1 MKMHAGILF
10 VCALLLASC
19 ATNPAKVTGSAAT
32 PPAAAAPAPVAAP
45 APAAVPA
52 PVAAP
57 PAAVVVEPAAAPV
70 EGPAVSAVPARI
82 DAWAGSPASAK
93 ELFGKVDAL
102 AKEGSWKAAWDL
114 LIVADPEHLDP
125 WILARSIDLILDG
138 YIDTDRHVS
147 FTLDDLPPNLTAAQ
161 ARSVAQGQGDID
173 FSPAAIA
180 EAQGKNG
187 IASVPVLDK
196 SIGRYYAEVSKL
208 YAGKWFLPDD
218 ELVQRT
224 LASFGKA
231 RLSGVYDLGSLQ
243 AEAEAML
250 NSGGAANAEA
260 LLVAAELLDPKA
272 TRIRYDHAVAL
283 LMLGRAAEAL
293 PFVDAALL
301 DDTNPDSRISAY
313 SIAAQAAS
321 MAGDADRAAAYL
333 YTAEKEVPDRPEPG
347 LFRHYLAVMK
357 GDVESSTEAAK
368 ILIDR
373 FGPVPQLIA
382 SLVGTWFQAGDAAT
396 AVAFI
401 DAGLER
407 YADQDEASGA
417 FGFYK
422 AVVLMQTAAS
432 LADLQAALP
441 VLDAAEAR
449 FMKVYTPENAV
460 FGIITN
466 VRAEIAGQLAEASA
480 AESAEGAAVGPQ
492 LPAAEAPTS
501 PAP

>member
-1 MKMHAGILF
+1 MKMNAGILF

-19 ATNPAKVTGSAAT
+19 ATSPAKGTGSAAT
-32 PPAAAAPAPVAAP
+32 PAAATAPAPVAAP
-45 APAAVPA
+45 ATALAPPPVATPPLAAAV
-52 PVAAP
+52 
-57 PAAVVVEPAAAPV
+57 EPAPV
-70 EGPAVSAVPARI
+70 EGPAVPAVPARV
-82 DAWAGSPASAK
+82 DAWAGSPASSK

-102 AKEGSWKAAWDL
+102 AKEGSWKAAWEL

-125 WILARSIDLILDG
+125 WILARSIDLVLDG

-173 FSPAAIA
+173 FSPAAFA
-180 EAQGKNG
+180 EAQGKSG
-187 IASVPVLDK
+187 IASVPALDK

-208 YAGKWFLPDD
+208 YAGKWFLPDE

-243 AEAEAML
+243 SEAEAML
-250 NSGGAANAEA
+250 NSGGAADAEA

-272 TRIRYDHAVAL
+272 TRVRYDHAVAL
-283 LMLGRAAEAL
+283 LMLGRGAEAL

-333 YTAEKEVPDRPEPG
+333 DTAEKEVPDRPEPG

-357 GDVESSTEAAK
+357 GDVESSTMAAQL
-368 ILIDR
+368 LIDR

-401 DAGLER
+401 DAGLEH

-422 AVVLMQTAAS
+422 AIVLMQTAAS
-432 LADLQAALP
+432 LADLEAALP

-480 AESAEGAAVGPQ
+480 AEAEAGAAVGPQ